1 LHKKIY
7 FATYFFVARYKHTYH
22 FNVNKG
28 INGNTSEIDIVP
40 DEEIERIL
48 KDFASKRVIAASIIF
63 DLFKKSGINLSSQTK
78 LSPSWR

>member
-1 LHKKIY
+1 
-7 FATYFFVARYKHTYH
+7 
-22 FNVNKG
+22 
-28 INGNTSEIDIVP
+28 VP